1 MRSRVSGPA
10 VASGAFRWNRAR
22 WIPAAF
28 LIGHLPDNQRT
39 ALDLLADQL
48 ELRRALLLGLL
59 ARRLHRITRRASV
72 VETIPSAKPDS
83 CLAPFS
89 RNATNAWW
97 RWMDINLLISPAR
110 SHVVGGRFAASAA
123 RTSRAANTT
132 RTLHRSTRPT
142 GSKATGVTIVSRP

>member
-1 MRSRVSGPA
+1 MC
-10 VASGAFRWNRAR
+10 
-22 WIPAAF
+22 
-28 LIGHLPDNQRT
+28 HLPDNQRT
-39 ALDLLADQL
+39 ALHLLADQF

-72 VETIPSAKPDS
+72 VETIPSAEPES
-83 CLAPFS
+83 GVAVTARAFS

-97 RWMDINLLISPAR
+97 RWVDINLLISPAR

-142 GSKATGVTIVSRP
+142 GSNATGVTIASHPF